1 MLIGAIVI
9 GVLVGSLTGLLG
21 AGGAIIALPL
31 LVYALGIP
39 MADAVPMMLAV
50 GVLSPISALLPRLR
64 TDVDW
69 RSVAAVGA
77 AGILGAYGGT
87 VAGAHLPERLTLT
100 AFALLMILAGVRMLR
115 RSRPSDQPAPQ
126 PGTGARILRGLGVG
140 LLAGF
145 LTGLLGLGGGFIV
158 IPLLMLALHL
168 PFKRAVGT
176 SLAVTVI
183 NAAAGLVSHW
193 GTAQLDWGLTATF
206 AIATVLAAFL
216 AARFATKVP
225 GEPLQRAFAL
235 LVLVLAAFTLIQSLV
250 L

>member
-1 MLIGAIVI
+1 MLIGALVI
-9 GVLVGSLTGLLG
+9 GILVGSLTGLLG

-50 GVLSPISALLPRLR
+50 GAISPISALLPRIR

-69 RSVAAVGA
+69 HSVAAVGT

-87 VAGAHLPERLTLT
+87 LAGAHLPERLTLT
-100 AFALLMILAGVRMLR
+100 VFALLMALSGLRMLR
-115 RSRPSDQPAPQ
+115 RGRPAEPD
-126 PGTGARILRGLGVG
+126 TTDARSWSWVLRALAVG

-158 IPLLMLALHL
+158 IPLLMLALRL

-183 NAAAGLVSHW
+183 NASAGLISHW
-193 GTAQLDWGLTATF
+193 GTAQLDWRLTLSF
-206 AIATVLAAFL
+206 GIATVGAAFL
-216 AARFATKVP
+216 AARLSTKVP
-225 GEPLQRAFAL
+225 GEPLQRAFAI
-235 LVLVLAAFTLIQSLV
+235 LVLALAAFTLLQSV
-250 L
+250 AA

>member
-1 MLIGAIVI
+1 MLIGALVI

-77 AGILGAYGGT
+77 AGILGAYSGT
-87 VAGAHLPERLTLT
+87 AAGAHLPDRLTL
-100 AFALLMILAGVRMLR
+100 AVFALLMIVAGVRMLR
-115 RSRPSDQPAPQ
+115 RGGPTEEPAPEL
-126 PGTGARILRGLGVG
+126 GLAERVLRGLGVG

-176 SLAVTVI
+176 SLAVTVV

-206 AIATVLAAFL
+206 AIATVGAAFL
-216 AARFATKVP
+216 AARLATRVP
-225 GEPLQRAFAL
+225 AEPLQRAFAIL
-235 LVLVLAAFTLIQSLV
+235 ILGLAAFTLAQSILA
-250 L
+250 

>member
-1 MLIGAIVI
+1 MLIGALVI

-100 AFALLMILAGVRMLR
+100 AFALLDPRRVGCCAAAVRATSPL
-115 RSRPSDQPAPQ
+115 RSRGPGRGSCAASAWASSPASS
-126 PGTGARILRGLGVG
+126 RDCWD
-140 LLAGF
+140 
-145 LTGLLGLGGGFIV
+145 
-158 IPLLMLALHL
+158 
-168 PFKRAVGT
+168 
-176 SLAVTVI
+176 S
-183 NAAAGLVSHW
+183 AADSSSS
-193 GTAQLDWGLTATF
+193 
-206 AIATVLAAFL
+206 
-216 AARFATKVP
+216 RC
-225 GEPLQRAFAL
+225 
-235 LVLVLAAFTLIQSLV
+235 
-250 L
+250 